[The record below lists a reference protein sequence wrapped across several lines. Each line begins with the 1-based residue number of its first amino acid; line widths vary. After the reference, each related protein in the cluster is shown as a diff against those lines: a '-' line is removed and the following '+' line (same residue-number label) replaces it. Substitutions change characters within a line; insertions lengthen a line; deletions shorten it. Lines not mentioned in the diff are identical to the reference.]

1 MFKRLR
7 RGFFVGVALLF
18 MLCLGFATP
27 ALAEGEPTYNPSDAK
42 LTAVIV
48 APVGTDASG
57 DEYVFHFDGDGTVT
71 AGPQEDTGKIPV
83 YSDGIEQDNAT
94 IKDKDVVPAIPDV
107 TLEGTTLTEN
117 NSLTDGTLHQTV
129 VQMSIWDILKTSGI
143 LVKTNEQGSDDPTNY
158 HVEKFPHAGIYT
170 YEVTQKSATSDSG
183 TAYIA
188 ASEAKYCL
196 RIWVKNAKIE
206 GNSELGDTSL
216 AIDYVTVQRLLKDD
230 GTEKVEEI
238 NGENK
243 SVYEKV
249 NPTNPTTNAQGKIT
263 GISDASKL
271 AGDESGHN
279 VPGFTFAN
287 EYFTIGPFQVKKL
300 YDGDHSDRTRY
311 STVELA
317 VKASVNPNA
326 SGGALTYT
334 IKGEGRDLTENSEA
348 YNQQVKKVSFGTN
361 GWCYIKADLKEGS
374 SIRITGE
381 LDSNGNALS
390 SNGLFRGQ
398 TYYVL
403 ENDPYDYRPTGYVYM
418 GANPDEVDPRKN
430 YKENNPLW
438 YKQDNVNNDPYDN
451 VALPDGTSKNLS
463 MYALFITSSKDGNQV
478 TATGRNTT
486 GNDTIFVVNNL
497 DENKV
502 SATGIFV
509 DNLPY
514 ILMIGVPLVVF
525 AGMFVARRRGNA
537 A

>member
-7 RGFFVGVALLF
+7 RGFFVGVTLLF

-27 ALAEGEPTYNPSDAK
+27 ALAEGEPTYSPSDAK

-48 APVGTDASG
+48 APVGTDASR
-57 DEYVFHFDGDGTVT
+57 DQYVFHFDGGGSVT
-71 AGPQEDTGKIPV
+71 AGAQEETGKIPV
-83 YSDGIEQDNAT
+83 YSDGVEQDNAT
-94 IKDKDVVPAIPDV
+94 IKAGDVVPAIGDENGNV
-107 TLEGTTLTEN
+107 TLTGIELTDT
-117 NSLTDGTLHQTV
+117 NSLTNGDLGQTV
-129 VQMSIWDILKTSGI
+129 VQTPLSGI
-143 LVKTNEQGSDDPTNY
+143 LNGVT
-158 HVEKFPHAGIYT
+158 FPHAGIYT
-170 YEVTQKSATSDSG
+170 YEVTQTSATSDSG
-183 TAYIA
+183 TAYVA
-188 ASEAKYCL
+188 RSQAKYCL
-196 RIWVKNAKIE
+196 RIWVKNAKIK

-243 SVYEKV
+243 PVYEKV
-249 NPTNPTTNAQGKIT
+249 NPTNPTANAQGKIT
-263 GISDASKL
+263 GISDANKL

-317 VKASVNPNA
+317 VKSSVNPNA
-326 SGGALTYT
+326 SGGAITYT
-334 IKGEGRDLTENSEA
+334 IEGEGRDLTENSEA
-348 YNQQVKKVSFGTN
+348 YNEQVKKVSFGTN

-381 LDSNGNALS
+381 LDSDGTVLS

-398 TYYVL
+398 AYYVL

-418 GANPDEVDPRKN
+418 GTSPDTVDPRKD

-438 YKQDNVNNDPYDN
+438 YKQDNVNNDLYDN

-463 MYALFITSSKDGNQV
+463 IYALFIASSKEGNTV
-478 TATGRNTT
+478 TTTGRNTT
-486 GNDTIFVVNNL
+486 GNDTIFIVNTL
-497 DENKV
+497 DEAKV